1 MQQPPSIFSAARRK
15 LRLERAAR
23 NFPEHDFLHV
33 RAAEDALDRLET
45 VLKPFPKAL
54 FYGPGGPLL
63 AERLTEG
70 AQVGAITSAGESAA
84 FLTARG
90 ADEPI
95 EAPATAL
102 PFGDGSFEL
111 VVSLMSLHAVDDLP
125 GALLEARRVLKP
137 DGLFIAVFP
146 AERTLL
152 GLRQALRDAEAEL
165 TGGVAARVSPFVAI
179 KDAGALLQR
188 AGFALPVVDLQPV
201 KVRYRSP
208 ATLLR
213 DLRGMGETLALTRPS
228 PPLRRDVLASALS
241 RLEGEET
248 LFELGVL
255 TGWAP
260 DASQPK
266 PLKPGSAEMSMA
278 EAIGRMGSSE

>member
-1 MQQPPSIFSAARRK
+1 LQQTPSIFSAGRRK

-23 NFPEHDFLHV
+23 NFSSHSFLHE

-63 AERLTEG
+63 AERLTEA
-70 AQVGAITSAGESAA
+70 AQVGETVLAGESAR
-84 FLTARG
+84 FLEAVG
-90 ADEPI
+90 AKDPI
-95 EAPATAL
+95 EAPAAAL
-102 PFGDGSFEL
+102 PFADGSFDL
-111 VVSLMSLHAVDDLP
+111 LVSLMSLHAEDDLP
-125 GALLEARRVLKP
+125 GALAEARRVLRP

-152 GLRQALRDAEAEL
+152 GLRQALRDAEAAL
-165 TGGVAARVSPFVAI
+165 TGSVAARVSPFVAI

-188 AGFALPVVDLQPV
+188 AGFALPVVDLQPIR
-201 KVRYRSP
+201 VRYRSP
-208 ATLLR
+208 ATLID
-213 DLRGMGETLALTRPS
+213 DLRGMGETLALARPS
-228 PPLRRDVLASALS
+228 PPLRRDVLAAALS

-266 PLKPGSAEMSMA
+266 PLKPGSAKMSMA
-278 EAIGRMGSSE
+278 DAIAKMEE

>member
-1 MQQPPSIFSAARRK
+1 VQQKPPSLFAPHIRK

-23 NFPEHDFLHV
+23 NFSRHDFLHR

-63 AERLTEG
+63 NTMLTEK
-70 AQVGAITSAGESAA
+70 AQVGETVLAAESGS
-84 FLTARG
+84 FLSEIG
-90 ADEPI
+90 AEEAI
-95 EAPATAL
+95 EAPAHDL
-102 PFGDGSFEL
+102 PFGDESFDL
-111 VVSLMSLHAVDDLP
+111 LVSLMSLHAENDLP
-125 GALLEARRVLKP
+125 GALVEARRVLKP

-146 AERTLL
+146 AERTLF
-152 GLRQALRDAEAEL
+152 GLRQALRDAEATI

-201 KVRYRSP
+201 KVRYREPMS
-208 ATLLR
+208 LIH
-213 DLRGMGETLALTRPS
+213 DLRGMGETLALARPS
-228 PPLRRDVLASALS
+228 PPLRRDVLGAALA
-241 RLEGEET
+241 RLDGEET

-266 PLKPGSAEMSMA
+266 PLKPGSAKMSMA
-278 EAIGRMGSSE
+278 EAIEKMGKQ